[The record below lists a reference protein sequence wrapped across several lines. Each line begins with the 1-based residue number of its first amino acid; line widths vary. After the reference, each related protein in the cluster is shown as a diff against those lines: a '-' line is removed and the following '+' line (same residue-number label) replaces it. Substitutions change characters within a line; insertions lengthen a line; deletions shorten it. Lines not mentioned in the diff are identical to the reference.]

1 MTENN
6 VNDFLEW
13 KQGLKAVVIG
23 KKTMYNVKGYH
34 KYLDESE
41 LWGYWSVRVK
51 KIDIEFPLITHD
63 IQHDVSVLANKKS
76 TEVFREIGS
85 IPSSAIQ
92 AVGLSKAYKD
102 FYDKY
107 GY

>member
-13 KQGLKAVVIG
+13 KQGLKTVIAG
-23 KKTMYNVKGYH
+23 KKTMYGIRGYH
-34 KYLDESE
+34 RYLDESE
-41 LWGYWSVRVK
+41 LWGYWSEKVK
-51 KIDIEFPLITHD
+51 KTNIEFPLITHD

-76 TEVFREIGS
+76 TEVFREIES
-85 IPSSAIQ
+85 IPNSAIQ
-92 AVGLSKAYKD
+92 AMGLSKAYKD

-107 GY
+107 GF